1 MNRWITRGTRAV
13 IIDFTVY
20 NANVNLF
27 CVIKL
32 IVEFLPTGG
41 MLPTSSFRT
50 VKLIRYVSDYDYFI
64 LVCEGNFA

>member
-27 CVIKL
+27 CVAKL
-32 IVEFLPTGG
+32 VAEFLPTGG
-41 MLPTSSFRT
+41 VLPTFSLRT
-50 VKLIRYVSDYDYFI
+50 IKLIRYVSDYDYFI
-64 LVCEGNFA
+64 LVCEGSVT